1 MTETPI
7 NKVTEGII
15 GAAIEVHRAL
25 GPGLL
30 ESVYSECLCSELSA
44 RGLSYER
51 ARPLEVEYK
60 GRRVDCGYLLDL
72 VVDGAVVVQV
82 KAVEAL
88 TPVHEAELLTYL
100 RLGGWQVG
108 LLINF
113 NVKLL
118 KQGIRRKEI

>member
-44 RGLSYER
+44 RGLLYER

-60 GRRVDCGYLLDL
+60 GRRMDCGYLLDL